1 RNFNKEAYFMN
12 PWLIAALVIL
22 GIAVVLLIV
31 CIIVVI
37 GPIKKVVTVL
47 MAHAEGIKKQL
58 NPIQTETA
66 KLSTTVNHLMADIEY
81 KRDSVQSVVQSHKNT
96 GEVLEPVSDVS
107 HDATV
112 KVMKKANNDPQ
123 RQAEVVRWTNTAMV
137 IIQRKA

>member
-1 RNFNKEAYFMN
+1 MN

-37 GPIKKVVTVL
+37 GPIKRVVTL
-47 MAHAEGIKKQL
+47 LLAHAEGIKKQL
-58 NPIQTETA
+58 NPIQTETT
-66 KLSTTVNHLMADIEY
+66 KLTTTVNRMMADIEY
-81 KRDSVQSVVQSHKNT
+81 KKESVQSVIQSVKHT
-96 GEVLEPVSDVS
+96 GEVLDQVSDVS

-112 KVMKKANNDPQ
+112 KAMKKANNDPYL
-123 RQAEVVRWTNTAMV
+123 QAEVERWTNTAMG

>member
-1 RNFNKEAYFMN
+1 MN

-37 GPIKKVVTVL
+37 GPIKKVVTL
-47 MAHAEGIKKQL
+47 LLAHADGIKKQL
-58 NPIQTETA
+58 NPIQTETT
-66 KLSTTVNHLMADIEY
+66 KLTTTVNRMKADIEY
-81 KRDSVQSVVQSHKNT
+81 KKESVQSVIQSVKHT
-96 GEVLEPVSDVS
+96 SDVLNQVSDVS

-123 RQAEVVRWTNTAMV
+123 RQAEVERWTNTAMGM
-137 IIQRKA
+137 IQRKA